1 MKKYYVVKNGRIP
14 GIYTTWSE
22 CKAQVDG
29 FSSAVYKSF
38 TSKDDALSY
47 FNSDLGQNNSSLPAN
62 TADEITT
69 AAWAYVDGSYL
80 HSEKKYSY
88 GMVICVD
95 NTEHEFYQAFNNP
108 EMAAMRNVAGEITGS
123 MEAVKFCLQRKIES
137 ITIFYDYEGIERW
150 ANGDWKTNNPYTTA
164 YAQFIKDAR
173 KSMRIDFSKVKGH
186 SGNKYNDM
194 ADMLAKKALG
204 IE

>member
-1 MKKYYVVKNGRIP
+1 MKKYYAVKNGRVP
-14 GIYTTWSE
+14 GIYTTWSD

-38 TSKDDALSY
+38 TSMADAKAY
-47 FNSDLGQNNSSLPAN
+47 LGSNNSAESKPVS
-62 TADEITT
+62 DEITT
-69 AAWAYVDGSYL
+69 DAWAYVDGSYL

-95 NTEHEFYQAFNNP
+95 NIEHKFYQAFNNP
-108 EMAAMRNVAGEITGS
+108 EMASMRNVAGEITGS
-123 MEAVKFCLQRKIES
+123 IEAVKFCLERKIDS

-164 YAQFIKDAR
+164 YAQFIKNAR
-173 KSMRIDFSKVKGH
+173 QTMTVKFSKVKGH
-186 SGNKYNDM
+186 SGDKYNDM